1 MKVLYE
7 ILVPTIYGD
16 TLKPIRTR
24 HHKEWDK
31 YIQSITGGLTILSS
45 ARCKWTHEG
54 VEYPEKVIPVRVM
67 VEERESLAPHQ
78 FVGMEVTTIDRSQIE
93 KIIQFTL
100 SHYRQKAVMYYMISN
115 HVVVTYAAKA

>member
-16 TLKPIRTR
+16 TMKPIRTA

-45 ARCKWTHEG
+45 ARGKWTHEG

-67 VEERESLAPHQ
+67 VEEKLVPDEPNEIYGSSHRE
-78 FVGMEVTTIDRSQIE
+78 TSQID
-93 KIIQFTL
+93 KIVQFTL
-100 SHYRQKAVMYYMISN
+100 SHYRQKAVMYYLISN
-115 HVVVTYAAKA
+115 QVNIVFASNA